1 MFSTRPAAQGQGC
14 DMGTAAPSRGKSESG
29 PTCQKNP
36 HRQEPGTLGTSES
49 LPLLFVS
56 SSMLILPDEI
66 LSEILSPALKMSDA
80 LFSDTSSV
88 SPSAEY
94 SPSTSAYLLGQ
105 AKALKI
111 VLRAN
116 PAFGRFIRK
125 LRVEGGTESSCTPF
139 SSPPQ
144 TSPIYFSPWKFGP
157 QTSPEGCVKG
167 LPLINPRRVIVVD
180 AQHVDKPPSNKHLT
194 ALLEVLFDCLEIWG
208 NLVFLSFIARP
219 KLLLNVVQSVVGFP
233 YSYKYSYGVPR
244 RAWGHWSQRALDLA
258 YALTGSQTVHTVIL
272 SEIYT
277 RPDFFS
283 ELLEIPVFLLPRKRT
298 KPFLPN
304 PPDPKA
310 APSYPSFHRPS
321 FIASEEIRELVWKR
335 VLFLAIPRQIHP
347 LHLPP
352 PATLPA
358 VKELSNHF
366 QELAD
371 TTISTPAF
379 AHFTELRVLELS
391 SDHSVKFTSD
401 CTLENA
407 MPKLHTLSL
416 EFRLT
421 STNPPLSN
429 PSSYRAAATCLPTKL
444 LNVHKDHRLHLSI
457 GYVETEDVAFD
468 MCKLLVVF
476 EVRSS
481 FDMTDLKSTTPHES
495 LAAIFVWD
503 LVGYVSAADGRRPKS
518 RFSDRNLFGI
528 CQLSA
533 LPHPAHQRSS
543 GKLEVSDKR
552 GLHCVVGFQR
562 AQPKV
567 KCPNMGC
574 NMW

>member
-116 PAFGRFIRK
+116 PAFGTIHQ
-125 LRVEGGTESSCTPF
+125 EAQS
-139 SSPPQ
+139 
-144 TSPIYFSPWKFGP
+144 
-157 QTSPEGCVKG
+157 
-167 LPLINPRRVIVVD
+167 RRGYGIVVHTILQSAPNITDIFLSLEIWSSDVTRGLFD

-194 ALLEVLFDCLEIWG
+194 ALLEVLFACLEIWG